1 YCATTKTSLDFSSYI
16 IEAIKEKFE
25 RDDAIVQ

>member
-1 YCATTKTSLDFSSYI
+1 KTSLDFSSYI